1 MKNQFSSTDRDQIY
15 TEEQP
20 MLVDFSFDERVAAVF
35 PDMIRR
41 SVPGYSEIISLLGL
55 FAQKYSLPASNIYD
69 LGCSLGA
76 STLALRE
83 RISAKDCQIIAIDN
97 SEAMIEQCEKN
108 LQQLDSS
115 IHVDLRCA
123 DIRDVEISN
132 ASVVVLNFTL
142 QFIPL
147 EERELLIQKIYDGL
161 LPGGVLILSEKIAF
175 DDPDEQQQQQ
185 ALHITF
191 KQANGY
197 SELEIS
203 QKRAALEQVLVPETV
218 AAHQQRLHSVGF
230 NSANIWFQCLNFV
243 SIVSTK

>member
-1 MKNQFSSTDRDQIY
+1 MKNQTQATVPDQIY

-20 MLVDFSFDERVAAVF
+20 MLVDFRFDERVAAVF

-55 FAQKYSLPASNIYD
+55 FAQQYSQPNSNIYD

-83 RISAKDCQIIAIDN
+83 RISAEGCLIIAVDN

-108 LQQLDSS
+108 LQQLNSN

-123 DIRDVEISN
+123 DIRDVEINN

-142 QFIPL
+142 QFIPQ
-147 EERELLIQKIYDGL
+147 EERAGLIQKIYDGL
-161 LPGGVLILSEKIAF
+161 LPGGVLILSEKVAF
-175 DDPDEQQQQQ
+175 NNPEEQQQQQ

-203 QKRAALEQVLVPETV
+203 QKRAALEQVLVPETI
-218 AAHQQRLHSVGF
+218 AAHQQRLQDVGF
-230 NSANIWFQCLNFV
+230 DSANVWFQCLNFA
-243 SIVSTK
+243 SIVATK

>member
-1 MKNQFSSTDRDQIY
+1 
-15 TEEQP
+15 
-20 MLVDFSFDERVAAVF
+20 MLVDFRFDERVAAVF

-55 FAQKYSLPASNIYD
+55 FAQQYSRPNSNIYD

-83 RISAKDCQIIAIDN
+83 RISAKNCQIIAIDN

-108 LQQLDSS
+108 LQQLDSN
-115 IHVDLRCA
+115 IRVDLRCA

-142 QFIPL
+142 QFIPM
-147 EERELLIQKIYDGL
+147 EERELLIAKIYDGL
-161 LPGGVLILSEKIAF
+161 LPGGVLILSEKVAF
-175 DDPDEQQQQQ
+175 DSPAEQQQQET
-185 ALHITF
+185 LHIAF

-203 QKRAALEQVLVPETV
+203 QKRAALEQVLVPETI
-218 AAHQQRLHSVGF
+218 ATHRQRLQGAGF
-230 NSANIWFQCLNFV
+230 ASSNVWFQCLNFT
-243 SIVSTK
+243 SIIATK

>member
-1 MKNQFSSTDRDQIY
+1 MKSQPTSTTRDKIY
-15 TEEQP
+15 SEEKP
-20 MLVDFSFDERVAAVF
+20 MLVDFRFDERVAAVF

-41 SVPGYSEIISLLGL
+41 SVPGYSDIISLLGL
-55 FAQKYSLPASNIYD
+55 FAQQYGQANSNIYD

-83 RISAKDCQIIAIDN
+83 RISASDCHIIAIDN
-97 SEAMIEQCEKN
+97 SEAMIEQCAKN
-108 LQQLDSS
+108 LQQIDSD
-115 IHVDLRCA
+115 INVDLRCA
-123 DIRDVEISN
+123 DIRDIEINN

-147 EERELLIQKIYDGL
+147 EERQQLIENIHDGL

-175 DDPDEQQQQQ
+175 DDPQEQQQQE
-185 ALHITF
+185 ALHIAF

-203 QKRAALEQVLVPETV
+203 QKRAALEQVLVPETIS
-218 AAHQQRLHSVGF
+218 AHQQRLQNAGF
-230 NSANIWFQCLNFV
+230 GSSNIWFQCLNFA
-243 SIVSTK
+243 SIVATK

>member
-1 MKNQFSSTDRDQIY
+1 MKSPNPATHRDKIY
-15 TEEQP
+15 SNEQP
-20 MLVDFSFDERVAAVF
+20 MLVDFRFDERVAAVF

-41 SVPGYSEIISLLGL
+41 SVPGYGEIISLLGL
-55 FAQKYSLPASNIYD
+55 FAQNYSQPDSNIYD

-83 RISAKDCQIIAIDN
+83 RLSAEGCTIVAVDN
-97 SEAMIEQCEKN
+97 SEAMIEQCKKN
-108 LQQLDSS
+108 LQQLSS
-115 IHVDLRCA
+115 NINVELHCA
-123 DIRDVEISN
+123 DIRDIEITN

-147 EERELLIQKIYDGL
+147 DERDLLIQRIYDGL

-175 DDPDEQQQQQ
+175 RNSEEQLQQE

-203 QKRAALEQVLVPETV
+203 QKRAALERVLVPETIT
-218 AAHQQRLHSVGF
+218 AHQRRLQNAGF
-230 NSANIWFQCLNFV
+230 TSANIWFQCLNFA
-243 SIVSTK
+243 SIVATK

>member
-1 MKNQFSSTDRDQIY
+1 
-15 TEEQP
+15 
-20 MLVDFSFDERVAAVF
+20 MLIDFRFDERVASVF
-35 PDMIRR
+35 SDMIRR
-41 SVPGYSEIISLLGL
+41 SVPGYDEIISLLGL
-55 FAQKYSLPASNIYD
+55 FAQNYSQPGSNIYD

-83 RISAKDCQIIAIDN
+83 RISAKGCSIIAVDN

-108 LQQLDSS
+108 LQQIESS
-115 IHVDLRCA
+115 INVDLRCA
-123 DIRDVEISN
+123 DILDIEISN

-147 EERELLIQKIYDGL
+147 EERAGLMRKIFEGM

-175 DDPDEQQQQQ
+175 DEPQEQQQQE
-185 ALHITF
+185 ALHIAF

-203 QKRAALEQVLVPETV
+203 QKRSALEQVLVPESIAT
-218 AAHQQRLHSVGF
+218 HQQRLHNAGF
-230 NSANIWFQCLNFV
+230 ASANIWFQCLNFA
-243 SIVSTK
+243 SIVATK